1 MPFAPLY
8 GAKQTWQ
15 NSWRHCEPIYMSV
28 TLSSPR
34 LNILT
39 LHVVA
44 AFMLLV
50 SSPTL
55 LIRAVLRVA
64 SNLLIAQ
71 LLLLDLRQSK
81 RLHALVV
88 RFASL
93 IVVKHDVVS
102 RAVPMTASAAGED
115 ISIGYVVKLA
125 VRAVWRN
132 AMAEAWVVAEELLEF
147 ETVIS
152 SEHVR
157 SSVLLH
163 RPCRSRRSLA
173 VLGCAW
179 ALDIV
184 QLYSSA
190 DSTIEPVREAVATH
204 CG

>member
-1 MPFAPLY
+1 
-8 GAKQTWQ
+8 
-15 NSWRHCEPIYMSV
+15 MSV

-64 SNLLIAQ
+64 FNLLIAQ

-81 RLHALVV
+81 RSHALVV

-102 RAVPMTASAAGED
+102 RAVPMTASAADED
-115 ISIGYVVKLA
+115 ISIGYVVMLA
-125 VRAVWRN
+125 LRAVWRN
-132 AMAEAWVVAEELLEF
+132 AMAEAWIVAQELLEF
-147 ETVIS
+147 ETVVS

-163 RPCRSRRSLA
+163 RVVVERSLA

-179 ALDIV
+179 ALDVV